1 MDRRLGEYLDAL
13 NDGKTVF
20 LRNAGANIRSLEP
33 SIKELMTKY
42 NITRIHVAAHTDCGG
57 MNVVASSIG
66 KKDSVSKHIWENLV
80 EQFSEVKFEN
90 REELERK
97 NEILQREAARRVV
110 GEGVEVSSELID
122 VNAINA
128 YTRNN
133 EHTVVITKPSDK
145 RYGEITSMLNIGI
158 YNAYL
163 VQSSNIDNIIAD
175 IEIVKNYLNVVNM
188 EFLAFDRE
196 EYLQTINDMLNE
208 KDKEFMDD
216 SMMISFI
223 KAKK

>member
-1 MDRRLGEYLDAL
+1 MDRRLGEYLDGL

-20 LRNAGANIRSLEP
+20 LRNAGANIKSLEP
-33 SIKELMTKY
+33 SIKELMAKY
-42 NITRIHVAAHTDCGG
+42 SIKRIHVATHTDCGG
-57 MNVVASSIG
+57 MNVVSSSVG
-66 KKDSVSKHIWENLV
+66 KKESVSKHIWENLV

-90 REELERK
+90 RDELERK
-97 NEILQREAARRVV
+97 NEVLQKEAAKKIA

-122 VNAINA
+122 VNVINA

-133 EHTVVITKPSDK
+133 EHTVVITKPSCK

-158 YNAYL
+158 YNAYV

-188 EFLAFDRE
+188 EFLAFDKD
-196 EYLQTINDMLNE
+196 EYLQTITDMMNE